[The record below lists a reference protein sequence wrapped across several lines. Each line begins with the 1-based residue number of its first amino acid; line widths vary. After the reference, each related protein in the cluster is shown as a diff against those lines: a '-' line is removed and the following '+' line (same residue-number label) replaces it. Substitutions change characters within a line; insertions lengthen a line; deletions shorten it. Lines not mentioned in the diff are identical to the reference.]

1 METLVRVD
9 YIPLTIIWSG
19 EVKAISERLSEL
31 ENEPDVE
38 EWSVEYL
45 TKDGKLTGAII
56 TYFIKH
62 EEVGAY
68 V

>member
-9 YIPLTIIWSG
+9 YIPLPIVWSG

-31 ENEPDVE
+31 ENNPDVE
-38 EWSVEYL
+38 EWFIEYL

-56 TYFIKH
+56 TYFIKN
-62 EEVGAY
+62 EEVSAY